1 MGPVGPGGYLEAKR
15 CTPPRQ
21 ARGAA
26 AVPLSKTI
34 LLLRLLVALTL
45 PDEAYAEPPG
55 LAASRLQSAAGD
67 IVVMSEAARPDCT
80 SAPCPPRIC
89 LENPA
94 SNHGPKGL
102 SNRRTPPPD
111 LLVAP
116 GSSACLLLAAVR
128 QTLVLWRQGEGRQ
141 MVPALLAPLD
151 LRNKAGHIIF
161 LTWTAEA
168 PRPEN
173 APQTGPQQPP
183 HRPVPAPKEP

>member
-1 MGPVGPGGYLEAKR
+1 MGRGGPDSYFEAKR

-21 ARGAA
+21 ARGIA

-34 LLLRLLVALTL
+34 LLLRLLVALIL
-45 PDEAYAEPPG
+45 PDEALAGPPE

-67 IVVMSEAARPDCT
+67 IVMMSEAARPECT
-80 SAPCPPRIC
+80 GAPCPPRIC

-111 LLVAP
+111 LRVAP

-128 QTLVLWRQGEGRQ
+128 QTLVLWRQDEGQQ

-151 LRNKAGHIIF
+151 LRDKAGQIIF
-161 LTWTAEA
+161 LTWTTEA
-168 PRPEN
+168 PPPE
-173 APQTGPQQPP
+173 TGPQPP
-183 HRPVPAPKEP
+183 PRPRPVPAPEAP